1 MFHRPYGRQNRRDI
15 GIPYLIGI
23 PYPTDKA
30 DTVTDFRWQATTK
43 WGARGCGNSS
53 ADYADQTIAD
63 RVVLGSHLSV
73 AWVGY
78 KVRLTL
84 FL

>member
-1 MFHRPYGRQNRRDI
+1 M
-15 GIPYLIGI
+15 
-23 PYPTDKA
+23 PT
-30 DTVTDFRWQATTK
+30 QATTK
-43 WGARGCGNSS
+43 WGARGCTNSS

-63 RVVLGSHLSV
+63 RVVLGSQLSV

-84 FL
+84 FRIKLMGLGALEI